1 MSRFAK
7 TFLLVF
13 LAPIPLILYAL
24 LPEIAGWNPEA
35 ELGEFW
41 STAIWIILFGFI
53 IVMSLL
59 PFNKAFGAFFGTK
72 DSRRIKRFGRPAEA
86 KVLAIGENSE
96 GGIVTIN
103 NQPLL
108 NLQLEVHDGATPPYV
123 VSLDTIIP
131 RSAVP
136 QFQPGVVIPIK
147 IDPQDPQKVI
157 VDWQRGASGAPTE
170 KPVVGAKWSEMDRQ
184 LLERE
189 GTDGTAKYLSLEDT
203 GRSKDYN
210 PIVRVT
216 IEVDPS
222 DGEPYTFTKD
232 VPLPT
237 YAIQLIRGK
246 LGQSFPARI
255 HPQDGTKVSVNI
267 TP

>member
-7 TFLLVF
+7 SFLLVF
-13 LAPIPLILYAL
+13 LAPIPLILYAM
-24 LPEIAGWNPEA
+24 LPEITGWDPA
-35 ELGEFW
+35 VHLSKFW
-41 STAIWIILFGFI
+41 STAIWIALIGFI

-59 PFNKAFGAFFGTK
+59 PFKKAFGAFFGTK
-72 DSRRIKRFGRPAEA
+72 ESRRIKRFGRPAEA

-108 NLQLEVHDGATPPYV
+108 NLQLEVHDGAVPPYV
-123 VSLDTIIP
+123 VSLDTIIL

-136 QFQPGVVIPIK
+136 QFQPGAVIPIK
-147 IDPQDPQKVI
+147 IDPENPETVI
-157 VDWQRGASGAPTE
+157 VDWQRGASGEPAE
-170 KPVVGAKWSEMDRQ
+170 KPVVGSKWSEMDKQ
-184 LLERE
+184 LLERD
-189 GTDGTAKYLSLEDT
+189 GIDGTAKYLSLEET
-203 GRSKDYN
+203 GRSKDFN

-216 IEVDPS
+216 VEVDPS

-237 YAIQLIRGK
+237 YAIKLIRGK

-255 HPQDGTKVSVNI
+255 HPQDGTKVSINI